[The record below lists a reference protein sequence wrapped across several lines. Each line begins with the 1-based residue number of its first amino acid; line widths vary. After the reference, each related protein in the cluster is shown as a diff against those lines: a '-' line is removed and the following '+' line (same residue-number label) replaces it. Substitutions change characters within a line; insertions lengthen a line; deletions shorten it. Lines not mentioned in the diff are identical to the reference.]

1 MISSEVFKNKV
12 IVLSVIVVDLW
23 TIFIILFTSPCEVGV
38 IMPIWEMRKI
48 KAQKNPVTWLSN
60 LGWEVT
66 VAGLNFKS
74 VWHPSSYSSHQAT
87 HSFSM
92 ACSPPGNMQR
102 AQNAH
107 SDQMLLRLVAAF
119 GRHLMT
125 CRVAPSIRH
134 CQLGAN
140 DTCVHAHCVGE
151 DLLSVTWKY

>member
-60 LGWEVT
+60 LSWEVT

-92 ACSPPGNMQR
+92 ACPPPQETCKEPRM
-102 AQNAH
+102 H
-107 SDQMLLRLVAAF
+107 TLIKCYSD
-119 GRHLMT
+119 
-125 CRVAPSIRH
+125 
-134 CQLGAN
+134 
-140 DTCVHAHCVGE
+140 
-151 DLLSVTWKY
+151 